1 MVRPEVGE
9 VHEPQPALAMS
20 ATPITVT
27 GTHAVRARGP
37 DPSTDPGCEHPGNY
51 GVHMEDSEVVAA
63 VAAGDPAGLVGAY
76 DKYAAS
82 LYGYCRWMLRE
93 PASAADALLETFV
106 TAGAVLGALRDAGQ
120 LRAWLYGAARRACY
134 RRLRTAGAGFDE
146 TADGAEPP
154 ADVRDR
160 AGQAEVRRLI
170 RATLAELEP
179 LEHEVIEL
187 NIRHNLNETELATVL
202 EVPWSRAHVLAS
214 RARDHLGKAL
224 GALLIA
230 RTGRL
235 ACPELGALLA
245 DWNGRLAVQIG
256 KLTAQHVEQCES
268 CAQRR
273 LGALRPEVLSGLLPL
288 AALPPG
294 LREPILLQAG
304 AGSARRSRRPLIRR
318 AGSLGLTCLQRVG
331 RLFGWRTVEDAS
343 IEAGFGSAGQSLL
356 KRIVIYIP
364 SSIVPAML
372 TLATSIIFTRIF
384 SPVAYGKYSLFLV
397 YAAPIEL
404 LFIEWLDQSIGKFLP
419 PEQASEDRRR
429 VKDAIFLSIALIFF
443 SETVLAV
450 GVLIVGN
457 FFLAPEWR
465 SFLLP
470 TSLFVIVSS
479 LFDVIAI
486 IFAAEARAKEYTSYQ
501 LLDSVATFA
510 LRLLLVSA
518 IFSMDTRL
526 MFWSVVISHCIL
538 LPIMWVR
545 GGFPAPQRL
554 ALLLRSSQIRG
565 TALTFLAFGLPMT
578 IFFLSSVLLDVGDR
592 YVLNFFMGPGPVGVY
607 DANYRLIAGVVVLMV
622 APITITLHPYL
633 MKIAGSGDTELIK
646 QVIGNVIENLLLV
659 GALTVGLT
667 FLLHKDIARVL
678 LGHEFR
684 AGSVVMPAVVAGV
697 FFFNIGTFAHKPFEI
712 VGRTRVMLVFGVIAA
727 AANIGLCFALI
738 PLLGYVGAAYATL
751 LSYLLYTVCVG
762 YLGRRIFP
770 WRVNLR
776 RLATYGV
783 IMGGGLAAIYFLR
796 DTMSGLPYGWSL
808 TVTVVASC
816 ALASVFLLALLR
828 PMLKPGWLEGG
839 TELH

>member
-1 MVRPEVGE
+1 MRPEVGE
-9 VHEPQPALAMS
+9 VHETQPAPATS
-20 ATPITVT
+20 ATLITVT
-27 GTHAVRARGP
+27 GMNAARGP
-37 DPSTDPGCEHPGNY
+37 DPSSASGSPHPVNY

-63 VAAGDPAGLVGAY
+63 IAAGDPAGLAGAY
-76 DKYAAS
+76 DKYAAP
-82 LYGYCRWMLRE
+82 LYGYCRWKLRE
-93 PASAADALLETFV
+93 SASAAGALLETFV
-106 TAGAVLGALRDAGQ
+106 RAGAMLGTLQDVGHLRS
-120 LRAWLYGAARRACY
+120 WLYRVAREECY
-134 RRLRTAGAGFDE
+134 RRLRKAEAGFDE
-146 TADGAEPP
+146 TADEAGPP
-154 ADVRDR
+154 ADVTDR
-160 AGQAEVRRLI
+160 TEQAEVRRLI

-187 NIRHNLNETELATVL
+187 SIRHNLNETELAVVL
-202 EVPWSRAHVLAS
+202 KVSWSRAHIMAS
-214 RARDHLGKAL
+214 RARDHLENAL

-230 RTGRL
+230 RTGRQ
-235 ACPELGALLA
+235 ACPELDALLA
-245 DWNGRLAVQIG
+245 DWNGRPTVQIG
-256 KLTAQHVEQCES
+256 KLTAQHVEQCKS

-273 LGALRPEVLSGLLPL
+273 PGALRPEMLSGLLPL

-294 LREPILLQAG
+294 LRDPILLRAG
-304 AGSARRSRRPLIRR
+304 AGSARRSRRPLVRR
-318 AGSLGLTCLQRVG
+318 AGSLGLTGLQRVG
-331 RLFGWRTVEDAS
+331 RLFGGHRVEDAS
-343 IEAGFGSAGQSLL
+343 VEPGLSSDHQSLL

-372 TLATSIIFTRIF
+372 ALATSIIFTRIF
-384 SPVAYGKYSLFLV
+384 NPVAYGKYSLFLV

-419 PEQASEDRRR
+419 PEQSSGDRRR

-443 SETVLAV
+443 SEIVLAV
-450 GVLIVGN
+450 AVLAIGN

-470 TSLFVIVSS
+470 TCLFVIVSS

-486 IFAAEARAKEYTSYQ
+486 VFAAESRARNYTSYQ
-501 LLDSVATFA
+501 LLDSVATFG

-518 IFSMDTRL
+518 IFSMGTTL
-526 MFWSVVISHCIL
+526 MFWSVIISHCFL
-538 LPIMWVR
+538 LPIMWVQ
-545 GGFPAPQRL
+545 GGFPAPRRL
-554 ALLLRSSQIRG
+554 ALLLRSGEIRG
-565 TALTFLAFGLPMT
+565 TALAFLTFGLPMT

-592 YVLNFFMGPGPVGVY
+592 YVLNFFMGPGPVGIY
-607 DANYRLIAGVVVLMV
+607 DANYRLIAGLVVLMV
-622 APITITLHPYL
+622 APITITLHPHL
-633 MKIAGSGDTELIK
+633 MKIAGSGDTKTIE
-646 QVIGNVIENLLLV
+646 QMIGNVVETLLLV

-667 FLLHKDIARVL
+667 FLFHKDIARVL

-776 RLATYGV
+776 RLATYGGTIGSGV
-783 IMGGGLAAIYFLR
+783 TAIHFLR
-796 DTMSGLPYGWSL
+796 VAMSGLPYALSL
-808 TVTVVASC
+808 AVAVVASC
-816 ALASVFLLALLR
+816 VLASVFLLALLR
-828 PMLKPGWLEGG
+828 PMLKPAGWR
-839 TELH
+839 HHP